1 MQKVKLP
8 KQLDPIK
15 SANKRSEYR
24 GVMLTQDMSRLVEAV
39 AETNEHINIEIQ
51 FDKDAQGLVF
61 FKGRLDVDVSLSC
74 QRCNESFAHPL
85 HLEFCFSPVLSQEEI
100 DELPEI
106 YEPIEVD
113 DQGEINLLQVFE
125 DELILSLPIVAFHA
139 EESCNVK
146 RDEMSY
152 GKIDTVDKRPNPF
165 AVLKE
170 LKQDQE

>member
-15 SANKRSEYR
+15 SANIHSEYR
-24 GVMLTQDMSRLVEAV
+24 GVMLASDMPRLIEVV
-39 AETNEHINIEIQ
+39 ADADEFIQIELQ
-51 FDKDAQGLVF
+51 FNKDAQGLVF
-61 FKGRLDVDVSLSC
+61 FEGKLETSVSLSC

-85 HLEFCFSPVLSQEEI
+85 HVSFCYSPVLSQEQI
-100 DELPEI
+100 DELPDI

-113 DQGEINLLQVFE
+113 DQGEINLLQIFE

-146 RDEMSY
+146 SDEMSY
-152 GKIDTVDKRPNPF
+152 GKIDMVDERPNPF